1 MFSDVEKVAQNV
13 AQNSGKFGEI
23 GVFPWFSPR
32 NFANPQIK
40 VGENGE
46 ELSGAN

>member
-13 AQNSGKFGEI
+13 AQNSVKVGEI
-23 GVFPWFSPR
+23 GVFPWFSPA
-32 NFANPQIK
+32 FLGNPQIEL
-40 VGENGE
+40 GENGE